1 MHSYSAMDIQS
12 TARFK
17 NNQARNHIKQNTKHL
32 KGEITTLDDEIA
44 QL

>member
-17 NNQARNHIKQNTKHL
+17 NNHARMNIKQNTKHL
-32 KGEITTLDDEIA
+32 KGEILSLDDEIA
-44 QL
+44 